1 MILRAIK
8 RLLLNLRINYRL
20 SLKRI
25 IKLNRIVG
33 ADLTK
38 PNGRYKR
45 VLEVGCANGKD
56 FIQFC
61 RNNDEAE
68 LVGLD
73 IQDYGLQQ
81 ENFKMVVGDA
91 EKIEYPDNYFDLT
104 VSFGVLEHIQP
115 IEKLCAVISEIDRVS
130 KNYVVVVPSISTIVE
145 PHVAS
150 LLWQLRARG
159 KKKNY
164 SRLNYFSDEAWLQFE
179 GFSQAKLQRFYH
191 LPPFVS
197 NLMLYKISE

>member
-8 RLLLNLRINYRL
+8 HLLLKLRINYRL
-20 SLKRI
+20 SYKRL

-38 PNGRYKR
+38 PNGQYKR

-61 RNNDEAE
+61 RNNDEVE

-73 IQDYGLQQ
+73 IQDYGFQQ

-91 EKIEYPDNYFDLT
+91 EKIECPDKYFDLT

-130 KNYVVVVPSISTIVE
+130 KNYVVVVPSISTLVE
-145 PHVAS
+145 PHAAS
-150 LLWQLRARG
+150 LLWQLRAAG

-179 GFSQAKLQRFYH
+179 GFSQAKLERFYH